1 MDPFVINRHGRIVFP
16 CNFFPALDFSVF
28 ENLDQFTAVITRD
41 FGEKSPTEHTIT
53 ERLKA
58 GKYKD
63 RYTLCRDLALNL
75 FWVNRY
81 DFTMYEKRP
90 IRWGDL
96 ARHRD
101 DVFLPLCR
109 SWDAPGTVE
118 EIEAGYLALPVKWD
132 EEIEEQSF
140 RMLLRSFRAK
150 PTAGSD
156 LRAIKPTVAEMLAHP
171 RHRTVCLTK
180 YDPDYLGYS
189 YDDVIDYSHPVPELE
204 AVMRQAMILHNQY
217 RWDPIGSCCIEVGK
231 LQDDDY
237 VVALYPRNNEV
248 LQFIKRVKTQ
258 RKAALVPLEAAADA
272 GANPPDRALRAHQ
285 CAQAVFRHAEDRGHR
300 GIRRRDSL
308 HQRRPHPQPRL
319 LLVAHDRTGNC
330 CKNRH
335 RETLL

>member
-1 MDPFVINRHGRIVFP
+1 M
-16 CNFFPALDFSVF
+16 
-28 ENLDQFTAVITRD
+28 
-41 FGEKSPTEHTIT
+41 
-53 ERLKA
+53 
-58 GKYKD
+58 
-63 RYTLCRDLALNL
+63 
-75 FWVNRY
+75 
-81 DFTMYEKRP
+81 
-90 IRWGDL
+90 GDL

-156 LRAIKPTVAEMLAHP
+156 LRAIKPTVAEMLADP

-189 YDDVIDYSHPVPELE
+189 YDDVIDYSHPVP
-204 AVMRQAMILHNQY
+204 QAGSGDAQVMILHNQY

-248 LQFIKRVKTQ
+248 LQFIKRVKSNEKPRSFRSQ
-258 RKAALVPLEAAADA
+258 AAADA
-272 GANPPDRALRAHQ
+272 GANPPDCALRAPSM
-285 CAQAVFRHAEDRGHR
+285 CGQAVFRHAEDRGHR

-330 CKNRH
+330 WQKPASRNAVIAS
-335 RETLL
+335 